1 MIVPNPAG
9 KKQEKNIIFILK
21 YIELHYATLNLPE
34 LASFFNYSERQLTRI
49 LKNYTGQ
56 TFSSLIQ
63 NIRLSRAAEML
74 KQPDRSVTAVM
85 EEIGYSNITHFYKIF
100 EKKFHMTPAEYRN
113 TL

>member
-1 MIVPNPAG
+1 MKSIRDLYKIG
-9 KKQEKNIIFILK
+9 KG
-21 YIELHYATLNLPE
+21 P
-34 LASFFNYSERQLTRI
+34 
-49 LKNYTGQ
+49 
-56 TFSSLIQ
+56 SSSHTMGP
-63 NIRLSRAAEML
+63 SRAAELL